1 MGKKWKFIFFC
12 SNAMNTNIL
21 YMCIVLCQ
29 TITNVEE
36 KDDDDDEDDF
46 VGR

>member
-1 MGKKWKFIFFC
+1 MEIHLFVFAC
-12 SNAMNTNIL
+12 DDMNINIL